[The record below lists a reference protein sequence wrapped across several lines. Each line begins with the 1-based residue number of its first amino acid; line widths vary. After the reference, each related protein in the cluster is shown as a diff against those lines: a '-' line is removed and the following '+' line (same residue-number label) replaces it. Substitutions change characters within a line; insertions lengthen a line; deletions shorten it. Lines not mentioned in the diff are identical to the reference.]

1 MNRSTLRSIAGAALA
16 LSGAALLGLGAT
28 VAHAAAT
35 LPADNNLYAIG
46 CADTNDFQLYEVSS
60 TGELTA
66 IGDGTGSDDFYD
78 CVPQAAWDWS
88 TGLAYFSWDGDL
100 YSMDVATGD
109 STLVAALT
117 GDFAESTVSIAIG
130 RNGESYAIYD
140 CKVATI
146 NLTNGATQF
155 LSGYQTNCDGGF
167 YYFAPFAY
175 NADNDTYYSI
185 NADNTEDDTPP
196 IANMIYP
203 VNKNTGAIFGTT
215 GAEMTGVNFSLDD
228 NLVDSYRTMSF
239 DSNGVGWLIWDS
251 GSVGALY
258 SFDATT
264 GNLTYE
270 GLIADG
276 GTYKSVQ
283 STFLK
288 SPAPAALA
296 DTGIDNSGLGTMAGF
311 AAVLMVGSA
320 LLFVL
325 RRRVLNP

>member
-66 IGDGTGSDDFYD
+66 IGDGSGSDDFYD

-117 GDFAESTVSIAIG
+117 GDFAETTVNIAIG
-130 RNGESYAIYD
+130 RNGESYAIDD
-140 CKVATI
+140 CKIATI
-146 NLTNGATQF
+146 NLTNGATQY
-155 LSGYQTNCDGGF
+155 LSGYETNCDGGF
-167 YYFAPFAY
+167 YYFDPFAY
-175 NADNDTYYSI
+175 NATNDTYYTI
-185 NADNTEDDTPP
+185 NVDNTEDDTPP
-196 IANMIYP
+196 IDNMIYP
-203 VNKNTGAIFGTT
+203 VNTSTGVVFGTT
-215 GAEMTGVNFSLDD
+215 GSVLTGANFTLDD
-228 NLVDSYRTMSF
+228 DLIDSYRTMSF
-239 DSNGVGWLIWDS
+239 DSNGVGWLIWDN
-251 GSVGALY
+251 GTLGALY
-258 SFDATT
+258 SVDVAT
-264 GNLTYE
+264 GNLTSE
-270 GLIADG
+270 GVVADG
-276 GTYKSVQ
+276 GTYKEVQ

-288 SPAPAALA
+288 SPTPPALA
-296 DTGIDNSGLGTMAGF
+296 DTGIDTSGLGTLAGF
-311 AAVLMVGSA
+311 GAVLMVGSA
-320 LLFVL
+320 LLFAL
-325 RRRVLNP
+325 RRRALNV